1 MKNLF
6 YFILIWPTIV
16 TAQWQNTELQDI
28 HTLLPDS
35 AYSSRKPILSNLMY
49 LKNNEY
55 FNLIHPGQTFFGTQ
69 LELSTTFRKKAYQG
83 PLTLRYGAL
92 LQQDFGDTKFPSKVL
107 PKITLS
113 YQGKNSLIEAGA
125 LRSHVNHGMHDAMLN
140 YENALTNPV
149 EYGASFTNE
158 IKHLQS
164 HAWLEWRSLANI
176 KDQQPEEIIFGTRL
190 QYLINPKGPIV
201 FSIPAQALIY
211 HKGGQGISNPIITR
225 INTLVGLQAQSRNK
239 RLTIGSNILLSADN
253 SPQNQQAFS
262 RGYAFYSYAAS
273 QYKNHGI
280 HAAFWHAYQYTNT
293 LGNPIFGNVNISYP
307 YANQQVRQLVSLRYG
322 YSVKVTQSSYFN
334 FRVEPFYD
342 LYTKKL
348 EHSAAIFFRSFWL

>member
-1 MKNLF
+1 MAL
-6 YFILIWPTIV
+6 
-16 TAQWQNTELQDI
+16 AQWQNTELQDA

-35 AYSSRKPILSNLMY
+35 EYNSRKPILSNLMY

-69 LELSTTFRKKAYQG
+69 MELSFTFRKKAYQG

-92 LQQDFGDTKFPSKVL
+92 IQQDFGDTKFPSKVL

-113 YQGKNSLIEAGA
+113 YQGKNTLIEGGT

-140 YENALTNPV
+140 YESALTNPV

-158 IKHLQS
+158 LKHLQT

-176 KDQQPEEIIFGTRL
+176 RAQQAEEIIFGARL
-190 QYLINPKGPIV
+190 QYDINPKSPVII
-201 FSIPAQALIY
+201 SIPSQFLIY
-211 HKGGQGISNPIITR
+211 HKGGQGISNPVITR
-225 INTLVGLQAQSRNK
+225 INTLAGLEARSRNK
-239 RLTIGSNILLSADN
+239 RITIGSNVFFSADN

-262 RGYAFYSYAAS
+262 GGYAFYSYATVRF
-273 QYKNHGI
+273 KNHAF
-280 HAAFWHAYQYTNT
+280 HSAFWHAYQYTNT
-293 LGNPIFGNVNISYP
+293 LGNPIFGNVNIEYP

-322 YSVKVTQSSYFN
+322 YTRKITESSYLN

-348 EHSAAIFFRSFWL
+348 EHSAALFFRTFWL